1 MDIEAMN
8 LILFFIHKTTSDLSR
23 IDEKL
28 ILDKFFFF
36 ELGDALDISN
46 EEVLFTNNMIEFST
60 YKKI

>member
-1 MDIEAMN
+1 MN

-28 ILDKFFFF
+28 ILDTFFFF

-46 EEVLFTNNMIEFST
+46 EEGIVYEQYDRVFNI
-60 YKKI
+60 

>member
-1 MDIEAMN
+1 MN

-46 EEVLFTNNMIEFST
+46 EEGIVYEQYDRVFNI
-60 YKKI
+60 

>member
-46 EEVLFTNNMIEFST
+46 EEGIVYEQYDRIFNI
-60 YKKI
+60 